1 MEKILKNL
9 FLQNISNTH
18 IKFFWFFLFFFLLLL
33 NSPMQVDSIQ
43 IKKIIHDFSNRNKI
57 GRWMVVND
65 DVMGGVSR
73 SEISLHPKG
82 YLVFEGLLSTDYG
95 GGFASLRSN
104 YVNWEIANS
113 DGIILKVRGDGKIY
127 QFRCRMG
134 NDYYDIAYRSFFKS
148 KKNLWQVIK
157 LPFREFVPTYRGRIV
172 TGMPSLDPKD
182 IRSFGLMISEK
193 QVGDF
198 RLEVSWIGVY

>member
-1 MEKILKNL
+1 MLSLIIGCNEYSTEISQEIGSVKEEPSDFFTQGSESSENTEKL
-9 FLQNISNTH
+9 F
-18 IKFFWFFLFFFLLLL
+18 
-33 NSPMQVDSIQ
+33 
-43 IKKIIHDFSNRNKI
+43 DFSKESHSE
-57 GRWMVVND
+57 WFLVND